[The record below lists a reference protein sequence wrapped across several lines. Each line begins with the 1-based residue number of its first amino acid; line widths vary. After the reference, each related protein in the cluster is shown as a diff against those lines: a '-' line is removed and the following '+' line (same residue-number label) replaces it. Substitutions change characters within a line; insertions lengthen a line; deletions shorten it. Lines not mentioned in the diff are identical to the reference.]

1 MDLATSY
8 ADDLEEDSKQF
19 QRDNNRLISSN
30 RGTAAQ
36 RLPTWK
42 ERENN
47 KRRERRRRAIA
58 AKIFSGLRTY
68 GSYDLPKHCDNNE
81 VLKAV
86 CKEAGW
92 IVEED
97 GTTYRKPRPQQ
108 PEPSAGIDSAYPAD
122 SGAQPYASSNVNAL
136 DNTDYD
142 HPASLSGGTDH
153 GRGPVNGVGVT
164 MHGRDAGLAAV
175 GAAPL
180 SAAAPMV
187 EGRPAP
193 VGGSAGGCGTT
204 QTVGVAGRAAGGAAA
219 PPAAELLKLMS
230 ALAAFP
236 AAAAQLGAALN
247 SSAASLAAV
256 ASSLGLPPSFAASS
270 DVQQVLM
277 LLTKGGANNGDQSLP
292 GNRPAAP
299 ASSAVPSDIYSLL
312 QSSRSAAAP
321 SSAIPR
327 PMAPAQ
333 AANPVV
339 PLHPLQQQQ
348 QQPQYQQQHQHQQQL
363 QQQLA
368 FSQQHQQQHQ
378 QQQHQQQQLLLGLL
392 QGASTVVQSSATS
405 SLPPAAAPPPDRSM
419 PVPSRSG
426 NFSGGA
432 HNSISPQ
439 CGSATRGGTL
449 GPQRSVEFKSAGGK
463 DNKWAAG
470 VRRMATSWDVEA
482 PMKPPPVMRLDDLE
496 LSLGLG

>member
-8 ADDLEEDSKQF
+8 ADDVEEDSKQF
-19 QRDNNRLISSN
+19 QRDNNRLIPSN
-30 RGTAAQ
+30 RGTTAQ

-58 AKIFSGLRTY
+58 AKIFTGLRTY
-68 GSYDLPKHCDNNE
+68 GNYDLPKHCDNNE

-97 GTTYRKPRPQQ
+97 GTTYRKGQPRPRQ
-108 PEPSAGIDSAYPAD
+108 PEPAAGIDSAYPTD
-122 SGAQPYASSNVNAL
+122 SAVQPYPSSNVNTL
-136 DNTDYD
+136 DSTDYD
-142 HPASLSGGTDH
+142 HSASLAGSSDH
-153 GRGPVNGVGVT
+153 GRGPVNGVGT
-164 MHGRDAGLAAV
+164 MHGRHAGLAAV
-175 GAAPL
+175 GAA
-180 SAAAPMV
+180 AAAPMV
-187 EGRPAP
+187 DNRPAP
-193 VGGSAGGCGTT
+193 GGGSASGTT
-204 QTVGVAGRAAGGAAA
+204 LTGGTAQAGGTAA

-277 LLTKGGANNGDQSLP
+277 LLSKGGSNNGDQSLP
-292 GNRPAAP
+292 VNRTPAP

-312 QSSRSAAAP
+312 QSSR
-321 SSAIPR
+321 
-327 PMAPAQ
+327 
-333 AANPVV
+333 
-339 PLHPLQQQQ
+339 
-348 QQPQYQQQHQHQQQL
+348 
-363 QQQLA
+363 
-368 FSQQHQQQHQ
+368 
-378 QQQHQQQQLLLGLL
+378 
-392 QGASTVVQSSATS
+392 ASNVVQSSASS
-405 SLPPAAAPPPDRSM
+405 SLPPPAAPPPDRSM
-419 PVPSRSG
+419 PAPSRSG
-426 NFSGGA
+426 NFSSGGP

-439 CGSATRGGTL
+439 CGSASHGGAL
-449 GPQRSVEFKSAGGK
+449 GPQRTVEFKSAGGK

-482 PMKPPPVMRLDDLE
+482 PMKPPPVMRSDDLQ

>member
-58 AKIFSGLRTY
+58 AKIFTGLRTY
-68 GSYDLPKHCDNNE
+68 GNYDLPKHCDNNE

-97 GTTYRKPRPQQ
+97 GTTYRKGQPRPQQ

-142 HPASLSGGTDH
+142 HPASLSGGSDH
-153 GRGPVNGVGVT
+153 GRGPVNGVAI
-164 MHGRDAGLAAV
+164 HGRDAGLAAA
-175 GAAPL
+175 GAVPL

-193 VGGSAGGCGTT
+193 GGGSAGGCGAT
-204 QTVGVAGRAAGGAAA
+204 QTGVVAGGAAGGAAA

-256 ASSLGLPPSFAASS
+256 ASSLGLPPSFATSS

-277 LLTKGGANNGDQSLP
+277 LLAEGGANNGDQSLP
-292 GNRPAAP
+292 GNRPPAP
-299 ASSAVPSDIYSLL
+299 GSSAVPSDLYSLL
-312 QSSRSAAAP
+312 
-321 SSAIPR
+321 
-327 PMAPAQ
+327 
-333 AANPVV
+333 
-339 PLHPLQQQQ
+339 H
-348 QQPQYQQQHQHQQQL
+348 
-363 QQQLA
+363 
-368 FSQQHQQQHQ
+368 
-378 QQQHQQQQLLLGLL
+378 
-392 QGASTVVQSSATS
+392 
-405 SLPPAAAPPPDRSM
+405 
-419 PVPSRSG
+419 G

-449 GPQRSVEFKSAGGK
+449 GPQRTVEFKSAGGK
-463 DNKWAAG
+463 DNNKWAAG

-482 PMKPPPVMRLDDLE
+482 PMKPPPVMRSDDLE

>member
-68 GSYDLPKHCDNNE
+68 GNYDLPKHCDNNE

-97 GTTYRKPRPQQ
+97 GTTYRKGQPRPQQ

-312 QSSRSAAAP
+312 QS
-321 SSAIPR
+321 
-327 PMAPAQ
+327 
-333 AANPVV
+333 
-339 PLHPLQQQQ
+339 
-348 QQPQYQQQHQHQQQL
+348 
-363 QQQLA
+363 
-368 FSQQHQQQHQ
+368 
-378 QQQHQQQQLLLGLL
+378 
-392 QGASTVVQSSATS
+392 
-405 SLPPAAAPPPDRSM
+405 
-419 PVPSRSG
+419 G

>member
-8 ADDLEEDSKQF
+8 ADDVEEDSKQF
-19 QRDNNRLISSN
+19 QRDNNRLIPSN
-30 RGTAAQ
+30 RGSTAQ

-58 AKIFSGLRTY
+58 AKIFTGLRTY
-68 GSYDLPKHCDNNE
+68 GNYDLPKHCDNNE

-97 GTTYRKPRPQQ
+97 GTTYRKGQPRPQQ
-108 PEPSAGIDSAYPAD
+108 PEPAAGSDSAYPTD
-122 SGAQPYASSNVNAL
+122 SAVQPYPSSNVNAL
-136 DNTDYD
+136 DSTDYD
-142 HPASLSGGTDH
+142 HAASLAGSTDH
-153 GRGPVNGVGVT
+153 GRGPVNGVGAAT
-164 MHGRDAGLAAV
+164 HGRDNGLSAV
-175 GAAPL
+175 GAASL
-180 SAAAPMV
+180 GAAAPMAEV
-187 EGRPAP
+187 RPAP
-193 VGGSAGGCGTT
+193 GGGNAGGCGANQPGGTA
-204 QTVGVAGRAAGGAAA
+204 QAGGAAA

-277 LLTKGGANNGDQSLP
+277 LLAKGGANNGDQSLP
-292 GNRPAAP
+292 G
-299 ASSAVPSDIYSLL
+299 AS
-312 QSSRSAAAP
+312 
-321 SSAIPR
+321 
-327 PMAPAQ
+327 
-333 AANPVV
+333 N
-339 PLHPLQQQQ
+339 
-348 QQPQYQQQHQHQQQL
+348 
-363 QQQLA
+363 
-368 FSQQHQQQHQ
+368 
-378 QQQHQQQQLLLGLL
+378 
-392 QGASTVVQSSATS
+392 VVQSSASS
-405 SLPPAAAPPPDRSM
+405 SLPPPTTAAPADRSM
-419 PVPSRSG
+419 PAPSRSG

-432 HNSISPQ
+432 HTSISPQ
-439 CGSATRGGTL
+439 CGSVTRGGAL
-449 GPQRSVEFKSAGGK
+449 GPQRTVEFKSAGGK

-482 PMKPPPVMRLDDLE
+482 PMKPPPVMRSDDLE

>member
-8 ADDLEEDSKQF
+8 ADDLEEDSKLF
-19 QRDNNRLISSN
+19 QRDNNRLIASN
-30 RGTAAQ
+30 RGSTAQ

-58 AKIFSGLRTY
+58 AKIFTGLRTY
-68 GSYDLPKHCDNNE
+68 GNYDLPKHCDNNE

-97 GTTYRKPRPQQ
+97 GTTYRKGQPRPQQ
-108 PEPSAGIDSAYPAD
+108 PEPSAGIDSAYPTD
-122 SGAQPYASSNVNAL
+122 SAVQPYASSNANAL
-136 DNTDYD
+136 DSTDYD
-142 HPASLSGGTDH
+142 HPASLAGSTDH

-164 MHGRDAGLAAV
+164 MHGRDAGLTAV
-175 GAAPL
+175 GAA
-180 SAAAPMV
+180 AAAPMV
-187 EGRPAP
+187 ENRPAP
-193 VGGSAGGCGTT
+193 GGGSSSGTIQTGGT
-204 QTVGVAGRAAGGAAA
+204 ALAGGAAA

-256 ASSLGLPPSFAASS
+256 ASSLGLPPSFASSS

-277 LLTKGGANNGDQSLP
+277 LLAKGGANNGDQSLP
-292 GNRPAAP
+292 GSRPPAP
-299 ASSAVPSDIYSLL
+299 ASSAVPSDLYSLL
-312 QSSRSAAAP
+312 Q
-321 SSAIPR
+321 
-327 PMAPAQ
+327 
-333 AANPVV
+333 
-339 PLHPLQQQQ
+339 
-348 QQPQYQQQHQHQQQL
+348 
-363 QQQLA
+363 
-368 FSQQHQQQHQ
+368 
-378 QQQHQQQQLLLGLL
+378 
-392 QGASTVVQSSATS
+392 
-405 SLPPAAAPPPDRSM
+405 
-419 PVPSRSG
+419 SG

-449 GPQRSVEFKSAGGK
+449 GPQRTVEFKSAGGK
-463 DNKWAAG
+463 DSKWAAG

-482 PMKPPPVMRLDDLE
+482 PMKPPPVMRSDDLE